1 MNVLFVSQ
9 CSKNALKETRRI
21 LDQFAERRG
30 ERTWQTSITQEG
42 LDTVRRLLKKTA
54 RKNTAVA
61 CHWIRGRDHSEVLW
75 IVGDARQFNPDGAVP
90 TNTTVR
96 NVLRSRDEND
106 WRNAADIQLLAVMAA
121 LFHDIGKASRAFQR
135 KLRDPNAQDGYRHEW
150 ISLRIFEAFVGDDD
164 DATWLGRLA
173 RLSKASDRTWLDR
186 IVRDEAA
193 ANPKSPFSRLGPLAQ
208 VIGWLILTHHRL
220 PCPPGRFNSGILRNL
235 PLPIVADWATQK
247 LSERQLQE
255 KTECWQFD
263 QGLPFDSASWCERV
277 SRCATQML
285 ARTDLLTRA
294 ASFVSDPH
302 IMHLARLVLML
313 ADHHYSSLPS
323 SPRYGDP
330 GFPLYA
336 NTDRKTKALKQ
347 RLDEHLI
354 GVGSHAGWLMRVLP
368 RLHDLLPRI
377 AGHKGFKRRTADSA
391 FRWQNKAFD
400 LAAGLR
406 RQAEEHGFFGVNM
419 ASTGC
424 GKTLA
429 NGRVMYA
436 LSDPKRGTR
445 FTVALGLRTLTLQ
458 TGKAY
463 RERLGL
469 TDNDLAILVGGGPVR
484 ELFEA
489 GQRESELQQSGSES
503 AESLLPENTYVHFEG
518 ALPDGPLTQW
528 LNHTRGASK
537 LVSAPIVVCTIDHL
551 MPATE
556 STRGGSQI
564 APMLRLLTSDVVL
577 DEVDD
582 FDISDLPAL
591 TRLVHWI
598 GMLGG
603 KVLLSSATLPPAL
616 VLGLFESYR
625 EGRRIFQRHRGVE
638 RALSVSCAWFDE
650 FSCVSRSI
658 EGSEAFASAH
668 DEFVRRRLRDLEKAE
683 LRRIARIVP
692 FEAPPARDRSS
703 ACRSM
708 AEQLPGLMLRLHAE
722 NHCNDP
728 TTGKRASFGLVRL
741 ANIDP
746 LVQVAQALCSIGV
759 PEGFRVHLCVYHSR
773 FPLIVRS
780 GIERVLDRVLQRA
793 QATSQGEQPFA
804 HRVIRSALERFPEND
819 QLFVVIA
826 SPVAEVGRD
835 HDYDWAI
842 VEPSSVRSIIQLA
855 GRIRRHRAGPWER
868 PNIFVFNRNIR
879 SVEGKGVAYCR
890 PGFENEV
897 HRLATHDLS
906 ELLPDTQLNPLT
918 SASRILERAELQ
930 PDRNLADLE
939 HRRLRALMLA
949 EGEPHPVS
957 QWWTTRAH
965 LFGGL
970 QREQEFRKGAVEK
983 TFALLPDEDDDTVVH
998 LHRNEKG
1005 QWVGPLDHLLDTPE
1019 VTFGPRVS
1027 TWATPVYAEAL
1038 SELADEKEMTLRDCA
1053 ERFGVVELEVR
1064 EGSTQGWHYHPWL
1077 GFWRRR

>member
-1 MNVLFVSQ
+1 VNVLFVSQ

-90 TNTTVR
+90 TNTTLR

-106 WRNAADIQLLAVMAA
+106 WRSAADIQLLAVMAA

-164 DATWLGRLA
+164 DATWLERLA
-173 RLSKASDRTWLDR
+173 RISKASDKTWLDR
-186 IVRDEAA
+186 IVRDGTA

-208 VIGWLILTHHRL
+208 MIGWLILTHHRL
-220 PCPPGRFNSGILRNL
+220 PCPPGKFNSGTLRNL
-235 PLPIVADWATQK
+235 PLPIVADWATPRLRNK
-247 LSERQLQE
+247 SPQE
-255 KTECWQFD
+255 KSDCWEFD

-285 ARTDLLTRA
+285 ARTDLLTK
-294 ASFVSDPH
+294 ASSFRSDPH
-302 IMHLARLVLML
+302 IMHLARLVVML

-330 GFPLYA
+330 RFPLFA

-354 GVGSHAGWLMRVLP
+354 GVGSHAGRLMRVLP

-377 AGHKGFKRRTADSA
+377 ARHKGFKRRTAESA
-391 FRWQNKAFD
+391 FRWQDRAFD
-400 LAAGLR
+400 LAAGLHR
-406 RQAEEHGFFGVNM
+406 RAEEHGFFGVNM

-429 NGRVMYA
+429 NGRIMYG
-436 LSDPKRGTR
+436 LSDPSRGAR
-445 FTVALGLRTLTLQ
+445 FTIALGLRTLTLQ
-458 TGKAY
+458 TGRAY

-469 TDNDLAILVGGGPVR
+469 GEDDLAILVGGGAVR

-489 GQRESELQQSGSES
+489 RQRESELQFAGSES
-503 AESLLPENTYVHFEG
+503 AESLLPANSYVHFEA
-518 ALPDGPLTQW
+518 ALGEGPLTRW
-528 LNHTRGASK
+528 LDHTPGANK

-582 FDISDLPAL
+582 FDVSDLPAL

-625 EGRRIFQRHRGVE
+625 EGRRIFQRHRGVN

-650 FSCVSRSI
+650 FGCVWNSI
-658 EGSEAFASAH
+658 EASEAFASTHA
-668 DEFVRRRLRDLEKAE
+668 EFVHKRLRDLDKAE
-683 LRRIARIVP
+683 TRRIAKIVS
-692 FEAPPARDRSS
+692 FETPPARESGPI
-703 ACRSM
+703 CRSM
-708 AEQLPGLMLRLHAE
+708 GEQLPGWMLRLHAD
-722 NHCNDP
+722 NHCDDP
-728 TTGKRASFGLVRL
+728 RTGKRASFGLVRL

-746 LVQVAQALCSIGV
+746 LVQVAQALCSIGA
-759 PEGFRVHLCVYHSR
+759 PDGFRVHLCVYHSR

-780 GIERVLDRVLQRA
+780 GIERVLDRVLQRGRA
-793 QATSQGEQPFA
+793 ALQVDQALTHPM
-804 HRVIRSALERFPEND
+804 IRSALDHFPEND
-819 QLFVVIA
+819 HVFVVIA

-855 GRIRRHRAGPWER
+855 GRIRRHRAGPRQR
-868 PNIFVFNRNIR
+868 PNIFLLNKNIR
-879 SVEGKGVAYCR
+879 SAQGESVAYCR

-897 HRLATHDLS
+897 YRLATHNLP
-906 ELLPDTQLNPLT
+906 ELLLNTQLNPLT
-918 SASRILERAELQ
+918 SAPRILERAELQ
-930 PDRNLADLE
+930 PDRNLGDLE

-957 QWWTTRAH
+957 HWWTTPAH

-970 QREQEFRKGAVEK
+970 QREQKFRKGPVEK
-983 TFALLPDEDDDTVVH
+983 TFALLPDEDDDTAVH
-998 LHRNEKG
+998 LHRNDEG
-1005 QWVGPLDHLLDTPE
+1005 RWVGPLDHLLDAPE
-1019 VTFGPRVS
+1019 LTFGPRVS
-1027 TWATPVYAEAL
+1027 TWATPVYSEAL
-1038 SELADEKEMTLRDCA
+1038 GELADEKQMALRDCA
-1053 ERFGVVELEVR
+1053 ERFGVVELEVS
-1064 EGSTQGWHYHPWL
+1064 ESTQGWHYHPWL